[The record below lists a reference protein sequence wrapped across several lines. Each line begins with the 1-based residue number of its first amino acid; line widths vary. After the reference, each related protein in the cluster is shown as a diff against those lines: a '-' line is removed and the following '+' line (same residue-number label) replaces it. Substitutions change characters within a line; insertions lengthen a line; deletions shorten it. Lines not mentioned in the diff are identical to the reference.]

1 MRKFDLLCL
10 KPGVHIIATIAITQ
24 KEFKDQ
30 INDCMETVRSA
41 IVAIIWTPGF
51 TIVLIAEFFSA
62 IVAIPAIIWTPGFK
76 KPVHGR
82 EIGQKFTVKCQSPWV
97 CTIPPAAP

>member
-1 MRKFDLLCL
+1 MIAPKKLC
-10 KPGVHIIATIAITQ
+10 
-24 KEFKDQ
+24 DQ
-30 INDCMETVRSA
+30 NDCMETVSSA
-41 IVAIIWTPGF
+41 IVEIATIAII
-51 TIVLIAEFFSA
+51 AEYFSA
-62 IVAIPAIIWTPGFK
+62 IVAIPVIIWTPGFK